1 MSRLRL
7 LFVLGYF
14 EPAYLYGGPIRTRSV
29 LSRALVRAGADVTV
43 FATDAHGKGRLDV
56 PIGQPVHLDGV
67 QVYYFRRNWG
77 QRFFYS
83 RALGRAC
90 RQHIPEFDLVHSSG
104 LWVYSLWPV
113 SAACRRANVPW
124 VESPMGQLMPWCL
137 QHRYWKKRPYFNLVS
152 RPRLNQ
158 AAAIHC
164 TDDIEKEHVQALG
177 LKPPVFVVPSP
188 IDPKEFEGPPARG
201 EMRARLGLPADASVS
216 LFLGRL
222 ASVKGVDLAVEAFAE
237 VAREHPR
244 AYFVIAG
251 PEEDGS
257 GARARQRVA
266 QLRLDGRVR
275 FLGPVAGYDRLAALA
290 DADLFVMPSRS
301 ENFGV
306 AAAEAM
312 AAGLPVLLSDQ
323 VGIAR
328 HAASAGAA
336 RMVPLEVPR
345 IASAWGKLLAD
356 PQGMEALAGRA
367 RAFALEEYDADAVAR
382 RMLDAYQHVIENWKQ
397 GKQDV
402 HSRN

>member
-1 MSRLRL
+1 MRPLRL

-14 EPAYLYGGPIRTRSV
+14 EPAYLYGGPIRTRSI
-29 LSRALVRAGADVTV
+29 LSRALVRAGVEVTV

-104 LWVYSLWPV
+104 LWVYLLWPV

-188 IDPKEFEGPPARG
+188 IDPKEFEGPRARG

-222 ASVKGVDLAVEAFAE
+222 ARVKGVDLAVEAFAE
-237 VAREHPR
+237 VARTNPR

-251 PEEDGS
+251 PEEDGT
-257 GARARQRVA
+257 GQRARQRVT
-266 QLRLDGRVR
+266 RLGLEGRVR
-275 FLGPVAGYDRLAALA
+275 FLGQVTGRDRLAALA

-312 AAGLPVLLSDQ
+312 AAGLPALLSDQ
-323 VGIAR
+323 VGVAR
-328 HAASAGAA
+328 DAAGAGAA
-336 RMVPLEVPR
+336 CMVPLEVSR
-345 IASAWGKLLAD
+345 IASAWVRMLAD
-356 PQGMEALAGRA
+356 PEGTRALASRA
-367 RAFALEEYDADAVAR
+367 RIFARREYDADAVAR
-382 RMLDAYQHVIENWKQ
+382 RMLDAYLQVVGDWK
-397 GKQDV
+397 
-402 HSRN
+402 SRGIRS